1 MNKTEAANR
10 EIITVKDLVN
20 KLSSVA
26 KFLISKWLI
35 IFLFGAIAILVS
47 CKGND
52 SVEIG
57 QKTSMFV
64 ETVYNAG
71 EVVKGEVITARII
84 VKNTG
89 DYPLV
94 IAAVQPSCSCT
105 VAEKPEDPIAPGEEG
120 EIVTR
125 VDTYNLTGSNVNK
138 QISIVANTE
147 PSITEVFIKAKMK

>member
-1 MNKTEAANR
+1 MKT
-10 EIITVKDLVN
+10 
-20 KLSSVA
+20 
-26 KFLISKWLI
+26 I

-47 CKGND
+47 CKGNE

-94 IAAVQPSCSCT
+94 IAAVQPSCS
-105 VAEKPEDPIAPGEEG
+105 
-120 EIVTR
+120 
-125 VDTYNLTGSNVNK
+125 
-138 QISIVANTE
+138 
-147 PSITEVFIKAKMK
+147 

>member
-1 MNKTEAANR
+1 MKT
-10 EIITVKDLVN
+10 
-20 KLSSVA
+20 
-26 KFLISKWLI
+26 I

-47 CKGND
+47 CKGNE

-84 VKNTG
+84 IKNTG

-147 PSITEVFIKAKMK
+147 PSITEVFIKAKMKKK